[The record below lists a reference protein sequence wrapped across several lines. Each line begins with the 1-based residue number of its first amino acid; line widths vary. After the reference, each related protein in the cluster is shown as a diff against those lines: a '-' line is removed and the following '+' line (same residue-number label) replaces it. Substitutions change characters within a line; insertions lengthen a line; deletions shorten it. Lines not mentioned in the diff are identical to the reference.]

1 LIILGIRIMGTIT
14 FCIGDKTGKRFRD
27 VARRRIG
34 DRKGCPG
41 KATTEALE
49 LWIRMQPR
57 EEIAKDALTLLE
69 PGFGFGKRKYR
80 KREDLY
86 NRRAGSC

>member
-1 LIILGIRIMGTIT
+1 MIT
-14 FCIGDKTGKRFRD
+14 FCIGDETGKRFRD

-57 EEIAKDALTLLE
+57 EEIAKNALAQAIRANL
-69 PGFGFGKRKYR
+69 RKQVCSSR
-80 KREDLY
+80 FID
-86 NRRAGSC
+86 